1 MGITHPDIHASST
14 ARVSVWGQRWKQVK
28 RHRTI
33 YLFISPFYILFAV
46 FGLFPIVFSVYLSF
60 HSWDGLGVMEY
71 IGLKNFEL
79 VLTDGQFWQSVF
91 NTLVIWVESTI
102 PMLFFALV
110 IAFLLNSAF
119 VRLRS
124 VWRFSFF
131 LPNIT
136 SIVAEAVLFGA
147 FFQTK
152 FGLLN
157 YLLEKLGLGAVDW
170 LNSNFW
176 LQIAVAIMIIW
187 RWTGYNSIIY
197 LAGLQ
202 SISEELYDAARIDG
216 ASATQTFLRITIPLM
231 RPIILFTVIMSTI
244 GGMQVF
250 TEPQVLT
257 NGSGGPGH
265 GGVTMV
271 LYLYNQAFSNHLFG
285 YGSTIGWF
293 LFVII
298 LILSL
303 LNSLLVNRI
312 SKS

>member
-1 MGITHPDIHASST
+1 MAMAQANVKPPSTQVSSR
-14 ARVSVWGQRWKQVK
+14 AIVWKQIK

-46 FGLFPIVFSVYLSF
+46 FGLFPIVFSIFLAF
-60 HSWDGLGVMEY
+60 HSWDGLGPMQYVG
-71 IGLKNFEL
+71 IKNFEL
-79 VLTDGQFWQSVF
+79 VLTDSQFWQAVL
-91 NTLVIWVESTI
+91 NTLIIWVESTI

-119 VRLRS
+119 VKLRG

-147 FFQTK
+147 YFQTK

-157 YLLEKLGLGAVDW
+157 YLLEKLGFGAVDW

-176 LQIAVAIMIIW
+176 LQIAIAIMIIW

-202 SISEELYDAARIDG
+202 SISEDLYDAARIDG
-216 ASATQTFLRITIPLM
+216 ASVTQTFFRITIPLM

-257 NGSGGPGH
+257 NGTGGPGH

-271 LYLYNQAFSNHLFG
+271 LYLYNQAFGNHLFG
-285 YGSTIGWF
+285 YGSAIGWF
-293 LFVII
+293 LFLII
-298 LILSL
+298 LLLSL